1 MTVQAAARR
10 FRRDLLDQQRE
21 AAIRLI
27 RAYELVLERLN
38 LDMTALTGR
47 IASARADGQTVSPAW
62 LFQEQRYQI
71 LIDQLQREIRQYATI
86 AGHEVTALQGQAVR
100 SGLDNATQLM
110 LEGLGPAPLAA
121 RAAVLATFTRAATEP
136 LIRLV
141 GFLGDGTPLSVH
153 LAQLGP
159 ATSQA
164 VKDAL
169 IVGLGTGQGP
179 REIARMMRKA
189 TGMALDSALRLSR
202 TAPLNAYREANLAT
216 FRANSDVVKG
226 WQWHSQLSARTCPV
240 CLSLHGQMFSLDEPM
255 RSHWQCRCSAIPVT
269 VSWEE
274 LGFTGIPDRRPR
286 IESGSDWFERQDE
299 ALQLRVLGPA
309 KYAAYHDGTI
319 GLDDLVGIRRDRVW
333 GEQYAERSLRSIV
346 GEKRAIQFMRM
357 AAD

>member
-10 FRRDLLDQQRE
+10 FRRELLDGQRD

-38 LDMTALTGR
+38 VDMTALAGR
-47 IASARADGQTVSPAW
+47 IASARAAGTDVSPAW
-62 LFQEQRYQI
+62 LFQEERYQI
-71 LIDQLQREIRQYATI
+71 LIDQIEREIGRYATI
-86 AGHEVTALQGQAVR
+86 AANETTALQGQAVR

-110 LEGLGPAPLAA
+110 LEGLGPAPLVA

-136 LIRLV
+136 LMRLV

-159 ATSQA
+159 AASEA
-164 VKDAL
+164 VKDTL

-216 FRANSDVVKG
+216 YRANRDVVKG
-226 WQWHSQLSARTCPV
+226 WTWIATMSPRTCPV
-240 CLSLHGQMFSLDEPM
+240 CLSLHGQVFPLDEPM
-255 RSHWQCRCSAIPVT
+255 RSHWQCRCVASPLTA
-269 VSWEE
+269 SWSD
-274 LGFTGIPDRRPR
+274 LGFSGIPDRRPR
-286 IESGSDWFERQDE
+286 IESGVDWFERQDD
-299 ALQLRVLGPA
+299 AVKLRILGPG
-309 KYAAYHDGTI
+309 KLAAYHDGTI
-319 GLDDLVGIRRDRVW
+319 GLDDLVGLRRDKVW
-333 GEQYAERSLRSIV
+333 GEQYAERSLRAIV
-346 GEKRAIQFMRM
+346 GERRALQFMRM